1 MDLRGEISEFLRS
14 RRSRIT
20 PESAG
25 LSAGGNRRVPGL
37 RREEVAVLAAI
48 SVDWYV
54 RIERG
59 NLSGVSDEVLHALA
73 DALQLDDA
81 ERQHLFDLARASAG
95 PGRRG
100 AAGSRFATTTTVSA
114 GLIAMLESMT
124 GMPAWVRNH
133 RFEVLAANPLAR
145 ALYSP
150 LFGSEIAQG
159 NNALFTFLDPLAR
172 EFFVDW
178 ERNADDIVAVLRG
191 YAGAHPDDR
200 ELSTLIGQLAT
211 QSPEF
216 SHRWAA
222 HDVKHHRTGRKLLH
236 HPIVGDLEL
245 GFEALTVPADASLHV
260 FVYHPL
266 DASSREALQL
276 LASWDA
282 TERAEGDERAED
294 SERAGDADG
303 AEVSPPAR

>member
-1 MDLRGEISEFLRS
+1 MDLRAEISEFLRS
-14 RRSRIT
+14 RRARVT

-59 NLSGVSDEVLHALA
+59 NLSGVSDAVLHALA
-73 DALQLDDA
+73 DALQLEDA
-81 ERQHLFDLARASAG
+81 ERQHLFDLARATAGPTRRVAAPRASAG
-95 PGRRG
+95 TISPG
-100 AAGSRFATTTTVSA
+100 
-114 GLIAMLESMT
+114 LMAMLESMT
-124 GMPAWVRNH
+124 GIPAWVRNH

-172 EFFVDW
+172 DFFVDW
-178 ERNADDIVAVLRG
+178 ERSSDDIVAVLRG

-200 ELSTLIGQLAT
+200 RLSTLIGQLVT
-211 QSPEF
+211 QSSEF
-216 SHRWAA
+216 SRRWAA
-222 HDVKHHRTGRKLLH
+222 HDVKHHRTGRKRLH
-236 HPIVGDLEL
+236 HPVVGRLEL
-245 GFEALTVPADASLHV
+245 GYEALTVPADPSLHL
-260 FVYHPL
+260 FAYHPL
-266 DASSREALQL
+266 DQPSREALQL

-282 TERAEGDERAED
+282 TERADDE
-294 SERAGDADG
+294 S